1 MALKLDPE
9 VWGPHYW
16 FTLHTIALNYPLYPN
31 DVSKKKYYDFVQ
43 NIPMFIPDL
52 TISDNF
58 SKILDRYPVTPYLDS
73 RESFVKW
80 MHFIHN
86 KINHFLE
93 KEDVEMIDA
102 LNTYYANYKPKE
114 IILRDT
120 IKMKERYIYIGI
132 LLSVS
137 IASVYL
143 YKFHS
148 N

>member
-1 MALKLDPE
+1 MALNLDPS

-31 DVSKKKYYDFVQ
+31 DVSKKKYYEFVQ

-73 RESFVKW
+73 RESFIKW

-93 KEDVEMIDA
+93 KDDVEMIDA
-102 LNTYYANYKPKE
+102 LNTYYINYKPKE
-114 IILRDT
+114 VILKDT
-120 IKMKERYIYIGI
+120 IRMKERYIYIGVI
-132 LLSVS
+132 SAIS
-137 IASVYL
+137 ITSIYL
-143 YKFHS
+143 YRYQT
-148 N
+148 

>member
-73 RESFVKW
+73 RESFIKW
-80 MHFIHN
+80 MHFVHN

-102 LNTYYANYKPKE
+102 LNAYYAHYKPKE
-114 IILRDT
+114 IIMKDT
-120 IKMKERYIYIGI
+120 IKMKERYIFIGI
-132 LLSVS
+132 LISLTL
-137 IASVYL
+137 ASTYL
-143 YKFHS
+143 YRIYK
-148 N
+148 

>member
-1 MALKLDPE
+1 MALKLDPS

-31 DVSKKKYYDFVQ
+31 AVSKKKYYDFVQ

-73 RESFVKW
+73 RESFIKW

-93 KEDVEMIDA
+93 KDDVEMIDA
-102 LNTYYANYKPKE
+102 LNTYYTHYKPKE
-114 IILRDT
+114 VILKDT
-120 IKMKERYIYIGI
+120 IRIKERYIYIGI
-132 LLSVS
+132 ISAIS
-137 IASVYL
+137 IASIYL
-143 YKFHS
+143 YKYHK
-148 N
+148 

>member
-1 MALKLDPE
+1 MMYL
-9 VWGPHYW
+9 
-16 FTLHTIALNYPLYPN
+16 
-31 DVSKKKYYDFVQ
+31 KKKYYDFVQ

-73 RESFVKW
+73 RESFIKW

-102 LNTYYANYKPKE
+102 LNSYYAHYKPKE
-114 IILRDT
+114 IIMKDT
-120 IKMKERYIYIGI
+120 IKMKERYIFIGI
-132 LLSVS
+132 LISLTL
-137 IASVYL
+137 ASAYL
-143 YKFHS
+143 YRIYK
-148 N
+148 